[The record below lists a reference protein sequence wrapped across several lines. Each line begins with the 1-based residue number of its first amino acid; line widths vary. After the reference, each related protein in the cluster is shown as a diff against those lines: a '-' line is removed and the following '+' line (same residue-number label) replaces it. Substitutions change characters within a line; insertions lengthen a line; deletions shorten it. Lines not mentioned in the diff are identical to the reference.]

1 MSHVKVVLWYG
12 ATSRTRSRVNVEKAG
27 MLQGIR
33 YILVGCFKPGLRV
46 GYVTF
51 FHFNTQDDEQQM
63 HMTTSLRTLPHTTTS
78 YAVYL
83 WSFDG
88 LDMRNWLA
96 PITEHHMVDISP
108 KFGLNSDV

>member
-51 FHFNTQDDEQQM
+51 FHLNTQDDEQQYAYDYQPTNPPA
-63 HMTTSLRTLPHTTTS
+63 HHHIVRCLPL
-78 YAVYL
+78 VFR
-83 WSFDG
+83 WSG
-88 LDMRNWLA
+88 YEELA
-96 PITEHHMVDISP
+96 CAHY
-108 KFGLNSDV
+108 